1 MLLVDHLQIRKQW
14 VMDNFEI
21 FLGATVADAAAR
33 PLHWVYDPKKL
44 KGYIKGKKEIAF
56 LKKNKSPF
64 YSIKTGNVSGYNDVG
79 QVMFKTLISTKKK
92 SDIIKNFKKNIVKNF
107 GPGSAYWRN
116 LRLRKKYKKIKWKKP
131 MNGPWIHQNILETIK
146 NIKAKK
152 SITGGTKVNESD
164 GFCAALPYYLFNN
177 SEKELKKIIK
187 TVANT
192 KTNEVYALAKLK
204 IIDLANKGEN
214 DPIKRFIKK
223 YGKNRY
229 FKEVVNNIKKV
240 LRLKNQNHIQV
251 VKKFGKA
258 CSYPGTFMGS
268 IHAIITSASYKSA
281 VIKTIKAGGC
291 NCSRANFTGAY
302 FVALKGIKTIP
313 IQWIKKTKVAKKII
327 SHKKS
332 LINI

>member
-1 MLLVDHLQIRKQW
+1 
-14 VMDNFEI
+14 MDNLHI

-44 KGYIKGKKEIAF
+44 RKYIKGKKDITF

-92 SDIIKNFKKNIVKNF
+92 SEILKNFKKNIIKNF
-107 GPGSAYWRN
+107 GTGSAYWRN
-116 LRLRKKYKKIKWKKP
+116 LKLRKKYKKIKWKMP

-152 SITGGTKVNESD
+152 SIAGGTKVNESD
-164 GFCAALPYYLFNN
+164 GYCAALPYYLYNN
-177 SEKELKKIIK
+177 SDKELKRVIRS
-187 TVANT
+187 VANS
-192 KTNEVYALAKLK
+192 KINETYALAKLK
-204 IIDLANKGEN
+204 IINLASSEEK
-214 DPIKRFIKK
+214 DPIQAFVKK
-223 YGKNRY
+223 YRKSKY
-229 FKEVVNNIKKV
+229 FKEVIINIKKV
-240 LRLKNQNHIQV
+240 IKLKNHNHIKV

-268 IHAIITSASYKSA
+268 IHAIITTVSYKSA

-291 NCSRANFTGAY
+291 NCSRANFVGAY
-302 FVALKGIKTIP
+302 FSAFKGLKNIP
-313 IQWIKKTKVAKKII
+313 TQWIKKTEAAKKII
-327 SHKKS
+327 SYNE
-332 LINI
+332 L